1 MKIINLL
8 LSICFVSCM
17 SQQKL
22 TKEEYL
28 NVITVNLINNFDT
41 NFLNTIIQEQKT
53 STSFNKINSTIDK
66 SLKELENLE
75 DIENNFGLKNESI
88 QILLS
93 FKKFVKKSQLLISK
107 IEQQNIES
115 NSDVD
120 IESINTDIDNLNE
133 SFSKSKILIDEFLEM
148 SKKYEDFNQK
158 VLKFCKFHKIKI
170 PDYIQN

>member
-28 NVITVNLINNFDT
+28 NVITVSLINNFDT

-66 SLKELENLE
+66 SLKELESLE
-75 DIENNFGLKNESI
+75 DIKNDFGLKHKSI

-93 FKKFVKKSQLLISK
+93 FKKFVKESQLLISK
-107 IEQQNIES
+107 IEQQNNES
-115 NSDVD
+115 MSDVNTD
-120 IESINTDIDNLNE
+120 SINTEINKLGE
-133 SFSKSKILIDEFLEM
+133 SFSESKILIDDFLEM
-148 SKKYEDFNQK
+148 MNKYEDFNQK
-158 VLKFCKFHKIKI
+158 VLKFCKFHKVKI
-170 PDYIQN
+170 PDYVRN